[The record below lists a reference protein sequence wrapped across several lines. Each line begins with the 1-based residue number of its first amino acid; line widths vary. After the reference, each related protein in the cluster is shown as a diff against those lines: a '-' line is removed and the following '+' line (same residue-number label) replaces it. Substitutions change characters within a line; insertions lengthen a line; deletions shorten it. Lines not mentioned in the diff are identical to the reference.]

1 VQLPAECHG
10 QEPQPDLDRQPA
22 IASVLGIDLHPV
34 DATDPGER
42 AWLQA
47 LVWPEN
53 HRQRAL
59 LTTALELAAAD
70 PPPILAGDVIDV
82 LPGIAGTLPAGQPR
96 MVFHSATRLHV
107 PAGRLAAFD
116 AAIESAGDTGPLWRL
131 SVEDAPDAQ
140 ARPRDAR
147 RGPALQLRRPGTA
160 AAETIAIVDGHL
172 AWIEM
177 CPQH

>member
-1 VQLPAECHG
+1 M
-10 QEPQPDLDRQPA
+10 
-22 IASVLGIDLHPV
+22 
-34 DATDPGER
+34 
-42 AWLQA
+42 
-47 LVWPEN
+47 WPEN

-96 MVFHSATRLHV
+96 VVFHAATRMHV
-107 PAGRLAAFD
+107 PTSRLAAFD
-116 AAIESAGDTGPLWRL
+116 AAIERAGDTGPLWWL
-131 SVEDAPDAQ
+131 SIEDAPP
-140 ARPRDAR
+140 RPRTAR
-147 RGPALQLRRPGTA
+147 QGPALQLRRPGAA

-177 CPQH
+177 CPQP